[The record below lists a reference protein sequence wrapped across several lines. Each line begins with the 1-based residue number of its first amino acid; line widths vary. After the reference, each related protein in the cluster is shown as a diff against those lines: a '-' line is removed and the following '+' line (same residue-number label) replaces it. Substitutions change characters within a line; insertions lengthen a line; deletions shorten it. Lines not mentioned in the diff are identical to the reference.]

1 MSIKNVVTVLV
12 LFVASCNGD
21 KNDNDAAIRLLNEQ
35 SLKCISIMN
44 QADAQKTTAMNAG
57 DAATALILQTTI
69 DSAALE
75 NAKIGQQLMKLKGK

>member
-44 QADAQKTTAMNAG
+44 QADAQKTTAITAG
-57 DAATALILQTTI
+57 DAARALIMQKAI
-69 DSAALE
+69 DSAALG
-75 NAKIGQQLMKLKGK
+75 NSKIGQQLMTLQAK